1 MGRLG
6 DRGQRV
12 SQTRANGVELGPVE
26 LPAYD
31 LPAEQPAISMA
42 TYQARLAAAQAAA
55 RAAGLDALIVYADR
69 EHFANLSYLTGYDPR
84 FEESL
89 LILLPGRPPVLLV
102 GNEGEAYAKV
112 VPDGI
117 EVVLYQSFSL
127 VGQDRSVS
135 PRLGQVLKAAG
146 LGDGPRQTGVAGWKY
161 FGPGEADRP
170 REWIDAPAFI
180 VDELRAL
187 GCTLVNATALF
198 TEPGRGLRLV
208 NEADQLACFEFAA
221 THGSASMG
229 RMLTG
234 VRPGLTE
241 LATFALYQPIGLP
254 YSYHPV
260 MLSGERAAL
269 GLASA
274 SGRVLRRGDPMSAS
288 LGYWGSNIA
297 RAGFLAETVGD
308 LPAAASD
315 YLERLVVPYFAC
327 AAEWYE
333 TIGLGVTGGELY
345 EVARRH
351 LADPF
356 FGVHLNPGH
365 FIHLD
370 EWPSSPVYA
379 GSDVMLTSGMALQL
393 DIIPATGTVYHTS
406 NIEDGVALADE
417 ALRNELAT
425 RYPGL
430 WQRVR
435 TRRAFMADALGI
447 TLKPEVLPMSNLAG
461 YLPPLWLSPQLAMR
475 RA

>member
-1 MGRLG
+1 
-6 DRGQRV
+6 V
-12 SQTRANGVELGPVE
+12 SLPNADGVELGPVD
-26 LPAYD
+26 LPRFD
-31 LPAEQPAISMA
+31 LPAEQPSVPAA
-42 TYQARLAAAQAAA
+42 TYQGRIAAAAAA
-55 RAAGLDALIVYADR
+55 AADADLDALVVYADR
-69 EHFANLSYLTGYDPR
+69 EHFANLSYLTGFDPR

-89 LILLPGRPPVLLV
+89 LILTPGRTPVLLV

-117 EVVLYQSFSL
+117 EIVRYQSFSL
-127 VGQDRSVS
+127 VNQDRSAS
-135 PRLGQVLKAAG
+135 LPLPAVLAAAG
-146 LGDGPRQTGVAGWKY
+146 LGDGVRRVGIAGWKY
-161 FGPGEADRP
+161 FGPDETDRP
-170 REWIDAPAFI
+170 ETWIEAPAFI

-187 GCTLVNATALF
+187 GCQPVNATALF
-198 TEPGRGLRLV
+198 TAPGRGVRLISD
-208 NEADQLACFEFAA
+208 ADQLACFEFAA
-221 THGSASMG
+221 THGSESM
-229 RMLTG
+229 RRLLHG
-234 VRPGLTE
+234 VRPGQTE
-241 LATFALYQPIGLP
+241 LAAFSLYEPIGLP

-260 MLSGERAAL
+260 LLSGERTVL

-297 RAGFLAETVGD
+297 RGGFLAEREAD

-315 YLERLVVPYFAC
+315 YITRLVAPYFAC

-333 TIGLGVTGGELY
+333 TVGLGVTGGELY

-379 GSDVMLTSGMALQL
+379 RSEVTLRSGMALQI
-393 DIIPATGTVYHTS
+393 DIIPATGTAYHTS
-406 NIEDGVALADE
+406 NIEDGVALADG
-417 ALRNELAT
+417 ALRAELAA
-425 RYPGL
+425 RYPGM
-430 WQRVR
+430 WQRIGV
-435 TRRAFMADALGI
+435 RRAFMADVLGI
-447 TLKPEVLPMSNLAG
+447 QLRPEVLPLSNLAG

-475 RA
+475 RK

>member
-1 MGRLG
+1 
-6 DRGQRV
+6 V
-12 SQTRANGVELGPVE
+12 TPGVELGPVE
-26 LPAYD
+26 LPEYE
-31 LPAEQPAISMA
+31 LPVQQPSVPAA
-42 TYQARLAAAQAAA
+42 TYEARLRAAAAAA
-55 RAAGLDALIVYADR
+55 DAAGLDALVIYADR

-89 LILLPGRPPVLLV
+89 LIMVPGRAPVLLV

-112 VPDGI
+112 VPDGV

-127 VGQDRSVS
+127 VNQDRSAS
-135 PRLGQVLKAAG
+135 PRLDVVLRKAG
-146 LGDGPRQTGVAGWKY
+146 LGGDARRTGVAGWK
-161 FGPGEADRP
+161 FFDRSEADRP
-170 REWIDAPAFI
+170 QEWTDAPAFI
-180 VDELRAL
+180 VDSLRAL
-187 GCTLVNATALF
+187 GCDVVNATGLF

-208 NEADQLACFEFAA
+208 SDADQIACFEFAA
-221 THGSASMG
+221 THGSESM
-229 RMLTG
+229 RRLLHG

-241 LATFALYQPIGLP
+241 LAAFSLYQTIGLP

-260 MLSGERAAL
+260 LLSGERAAL

-297 RAGFLAETVGD
+297 RGGFLAASAGD
-308 LPAAASD
+308 LPAAARD
-315 YLERLVVPYFAC
+315 YVDRLVAPYFAC

-333 TIGLGVTGGELY
+333 TIGIGVTGGELF

-351 LADPF
+351 LSDPF

-379 GSDVMLTSGMALQL
+379 GSSVVLASGMTLQL

-406 NIEDGVALADE
+406 NIEDGVALADD
-417 ALRNELAT
+417 ALRAELAE

-430 WQRVR
+430 WQRVE
-435 TRRAFMADALGI
+435 TRRAFMAGALGI
-447 TLKPEVLPMSNLAG
+447 RLRPEVLPLSNLAG

-475 RA
+475 RAG